1 MNGLIVV
8 VENKNLFRIH
18 RHPNVQIHQVH
29 HLHLMI
35 IVNVHLLFGDH
46 GEIFFLLLLLL
57 FVVYLFQINLCE
69 EEKENISGHYQSTFF
84 LS

>member
-1 MNGLIVV
+1 
-8 VENKNLFRIH
+8 
-18 RHPNVQIHQVH
+18 
-29 HLHLMI
+29 
-35 IVNVHLLFGDH
+35 
-46 GEIFFLLLLLL
+46 L